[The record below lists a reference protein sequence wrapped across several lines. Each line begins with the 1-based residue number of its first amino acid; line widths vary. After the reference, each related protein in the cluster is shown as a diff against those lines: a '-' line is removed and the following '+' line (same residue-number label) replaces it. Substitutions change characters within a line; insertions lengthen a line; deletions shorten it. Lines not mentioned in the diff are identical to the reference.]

1 MVFMTTEN
9 VKRLITQYLIFINGN
24 LEFFIQVITL
34 TSELYAKINEVL
46 SIQQLGV
53 LPIIVAVNTIAIV
66 VLIILL
72 KKWNILLAG
81 EVKRRTQQLDDSIE
95 ETRI

>member
-1 MVFMTTEN
+1 MTTEN
-9 VKRLITQYLIFINGN
+9 VKRLTTQYLIFINGN
-24 LEFFIQVITL
+24 LEFFIQVIPL

-81 EVKRRTQQLDDSIE
+81 EVKRRTQQLDDSYE